1 VTASGQ
7 LPFPTARAD
16 AIDRWFARIFVAIA
30 GLSWAGL
37 LLAEAGAFRFGPL
50 ILLGG
55 GIVAVGLVVIE
66 RARRRDT
73 RNGTSTASAL
83 AVIALAGVTTA
94 VVLPPGDPVVAGA
107 DESVYLHLASGIR
120 RSGAILSSDP
130 LLEETPQDDWPRLFS
145 RDRHW
150 PRSKVSS

>member
-1 VTASGQ
+1 MTASGQ

-66 RARRRDT
+66 RALRRDT

-83 AVIALAGVTTA
+83 AVIALAGVAKTNDTTA
-94 VVLPPGDPVVAGA
+94 AANVSA
-107 DESVYLHLASGIR
+107 
-120 RSGAILSSDP
+120 AIP
-130 LLEETPQDDWPRLFS
+130 ARIFE
-145 RDRHW
+145 
-150 PRSKVSS
+150 KVSAMIFLRRPWKIP